1 MGFFQK
7 LKNKVGIGGV
17 KVQLEIPEQ
26 TPKADGNLDGKVILT
41 SKSDQE
47 IKGVEIKMIEE
58 YTTGRGDDKETKEL
72 TMGEIKITET
82 MTIKEGE
89 TKEIPF
95 SLPYTIIKSNN
106 DELKE
111 KGGALGKIGKVGSF
125 AKNEKSEYFVEAD
138 VDVVSAAIDPSDK
151 KKINLA

>member
-7 LKNKVGIGGV
+7 MKNKMGIGGV
-17 KVQLEIPEQ
+17 KVQLSIPEQ
-26 TPKADGNLDGKVILT
+26 APKADGSVEGKVILT

-47 IKGVEIKMIEE
+47 IKKIEIKMVEE

-72 TMGEIKITET
+72 TMGEININEA
-82 MTIKEGE
+82 MAIKEGE

-95 SLPYTIIKSNN
+95 SLPYTILKSNN

-111 KGGALGKIGKVGSF
+111 KGGALGAIGKVGSF
-125 AKNEKSEYFVEAD
+125 AKNEKSKYFIEAD
-138 VDVVSAAIDPSDK
+138 VDVVSAAIDPSDREEIK
-151 KKINLA
+151 LV

>member
-17 KVQLEIPEQ
+17 KVQLSIPEQ
-26 TPKADGNLDGKVILT
+26 APKADGNLEGKVILT

-47 IKGVEIKMIEE
+47 IKELEIKMIEE

-72 TMGEIKITET
+72 TLGEIKITET
-82 MTIKEGE
+82 MSIKEGE
-89 TKEIPF
+89 TKEVPF
-95 SLPYTIIKSNN
+95 SLPYTILKSNN

-111 KGGALGKIGKVGSF
+111 KGGALGAIGKVGSF
-125 AKNEKSEYFVEAD
+125 AKNEKSKYFIEAD
-138 VDVVSAAIDPSDK
+138 ADVVGVALDPSAREEIK
-151 KKINLA
+151 LV

>member
-17 KVQLEIPEQ
+17 KVELSIPEQ
-26 TPKADGNLDGKVILT
+26 TTKADATLTGKLMLT
-41 SKSDQE
+41 SKSEQE
-47 IKGVEIKMIEE
+47 IKEVEIKMIEE

-72 TMGEIKITET
+72 TLGKIKITEA

-95 SLPYTIIKSNN
+95 SLPYSIIKSNN

-111 KGGALGKIGKVGSF
+111 KGGALGSIGKLGSF
-125 AKNEKSEYFVEAD
+125 AKNEKSEYFIEAE
-138 VDVVSAAIDPSDK
+138 VDVLSAALDPSDK
-151 KKINLA
+151 KKIKLV